1 MDPVCYC
8 IHEDH
13 NNQREKEGRK
23 AGFEDYYYYYLGLAY
38 IPSDNLLNRLPKE
51 EYARRE
57 REM

>member
-1 MDPVCYC
+1 MK
-8 IHEDH
+8 ITII
-13 NNQREKEGRK
+13 REGRKEGRK
-23 AGFEDYYYYYLGLAY
+23 AGFEDYYYYYYYYLGLAY